1 MERNCQNYMSNSLL
15 RSLSMG
21 FSLRM
26 GIEKKMKIPSR
37 KCSGLAIE
45 RRFRDLRFRRFRVL
59 YLVTDGHTYEVYS
72 YI

>member
-45 RRFRDLRFRRFRVL
+45 RRFRDLRFRRFRAL
-59 YLVTDGHTYEVYS
+59 LQMDTHTKSTV
-72 YI
+72 IFNK